1 MRMIWNIPLK
11 QRSYNVV
18 KISPS
23 LLAADFSRLGDEVQK
38 VTQAGADWIHLDV
51 IDGNFAPNISFGP
64 PVIASIRKYSHL
76 PFEAHL
82 MIESPERYIQNFFES
97 GVDIIVI
104 HIESCKE
111 PEEVIAMV
119 KERNAKAGLA
129 LCPNTSEETIERLI
143 DKVDLLVPMTVNPGF
158 SGQKFIQAVVP
169 KIKTLHEMVKK
180 RAIQVDI
187 EADGGVNI
195 ETAPLATAAGANVL
209 VAGSAIF
216 KAKEGIEAAIRK
228 LRIAAESKRA

>member
-1 MRMIWNIPLK
+1 
-11 QRSYNVV
+11 VV

-51 IDGNFAPNISFGP
+51 IDGQFAPNITFGM
-64 PVIASIRKYSHL
+64 PVIAAVRKYSHL

-82 MIESPERYIQNFFES
+82 MIKSPERYIKNFVEA

-104 HIESCKE
+104 HIESCRE

-119 KERNAKAGLA
+119 KEKNVKAGLA
-129 LCPNTSEETIERLI
+129 LSPDTPVETVENLI
-143 DKVDLLVPMTVNPGF
+143 YKVDLLVLMTVYPGF
-158 SGQKFIQAVVP
+158 AGQKFIKTVIP
-169 KIKTLHEMVKK
+169 KIKASRAMVKK
-180 RAIQVDI
+180 HAVQIDI
-187 EADGGVNI
+187 EADGGINI

-209 VAGSAIF
+209 VAGSAVF
-216 KAKEGIEAAIRK
+216 KAEEGIEAAIRN
-228 LRIAAESKRA
+228 LRIAAESKR

>member
-1 MRMIWNIPLK
+1 
-11 QRSYNVV
+11 VV

-51 IDGNFAPNISFGP
+51 IDGQFAPNITFGM
-64 PVIASIRKYSHL
+64 PVIAAVRKYSHL

-82 MIESPERYIQNFFES
+82 MIKSPERYIKNFVEA

-104 HIESCKE
+104 HIESCRK

-119 KERNAKAGLA
+119 KEKNVKAGLA
-129 LCPNTSEETIERLI
+129 LSPDTPVETVENLI
-143 DKVDLLVPMTVNPGF
+143 YKVDLLVLMTVYPGF
-158 SGQKFIQAVVP
+158 AGQKFIKTVIP
-169 KIKTLHEMVKK
+169 KIKASRAMVKK
-180 RAIQVDI
+180 HAVQIDI
-187 EADGGVNI
+187 EADGGINI

-209 VAGSAIF
+209 VAGSAVF
-216 KAKEGIEAAIRK
+216 KAEEGIEAAIRN
-228 LRIAAESKRA
+228 LRIAAESKR

>member
-1 MRMIWNIPLK
+1 M
-11 QRSYNVV
+11 V

-51 IDGNFAPNISFGP
+51 IDGQFAPNITFGM
-64 PVIASIRKYSHL
+64 PVIAAVRKYSHL

-82 MIESPERYIQNFFES
+82 MIKSPERYIKNFVEA

-104 HIESCKE
+104 HIESCRE

-119 KERNAKAGLA
+119 KEKNVKAGLA
-129 LCPNTSEETIERLI
+129 LSPDTPVETVENLI
-143 DKVDLLVPMTVNPGF
+143 YKVDLLVLMTVYPGF
-158 SGQKFIQAVVP
+158 AGQKFIKTVIP
-169 KIKTLHEMVKK
+169 KIKASRAMVKK
-180 RAIQVDI
+180 HAVQIDI
-187 EADGGVNI
+187 EADGGINI

-209 VAGSAIF
+209 VAGSAVF
-216 KAKEGIEAAIRK
+216 KAEEGIEAAIRN
-228 LRIAAESKRA
+228 LRIAAESKR

>member
-1 MRMIWNIPLK
+1 
-11 QRSYNVV
+11 VV

-51 IDGNFAPNISFGP
+51 IDGQFAPNITFGM
-64 PVIASIRKYSHL
+64 PVIASIRKHSHL

-82 MIESPERYIQNFFES
+82 MIKSPERYIKNFVEA

-104 HIESCKE
+104 HIESCRE

-119 KERNAKAGLA
+119 KEKNVKAGLA
-129 LCPNTSEETIERLI
+129 LSPDTPVETVENLI
-143 DKVDLLVPMTVNPGF
+143 YKVDLLVLMTVYPGF
-158 SGQKFIQAVVP
+158 AGQKFIKTVIP
-169 KIKTLHEMVKK
+169 KIKASRAMVKK
-180 RAIQVDI
+180 HAVQIDI
-187 EADGGVNI
+187 EADGGINI

-209 VAGSAIF
+209 VAGSAVF
-216 KAKEGIEAAIRK
+216 KAEEGIEAAIRN
-228 LRIAAESKRA
+228 LRIAAESKR

>member
-1 MRMIWNIPLK
+1 M
-11 QRSYNVV
+11 V

-51 IDGNFAPNISFGP
+51 IDGQFAPNITFGM
-64 PVIASIRKYSHL
+64 PVIAAVRKYSHL

-82 MIESPERYIQNFFES
+82 MIKSPERYIKNFVEA

-104 HIESCKE
+104 HIESCRK

-119 KERNAKAGLA
+119 KEKNVKAGLA
-129 LCPNTSEETIERLI
+129 LSPDTPVETVENLI
-143 DKVDLLVPMTVNPGF
+143 YKVDLLVLMTVYPGF
-158 SGQKFIQAVVP
+158 AGQKFIKTVIP
-169 KIKTLHEMVKK
+169 KIKASRAMVKK
-180 RAIQVDI
+180 HAVQIDI
-187 EADGGVNI
+187 EADGGINI

-209 VAGSAIF
+209 VAGSAVF
-216 KAKEGIEAAIRK
+216 KAEEGIEAAIRN
-228 LRIAAESKRA
+228 LRIAAESKR

>member
-1 MRMIWNIPLK
+1 
-11 QRSYNVV
+11 VV

-51 IDGNFAPNISFGP
+51 IDGQFAPNITFGM
-64 PVIASIRKYSHL
+64 PVIAAVRKYSHL

-82 MIESPERYIQNFFES
+82 MIKSPERYIKNFVEA

-104 HIESCKE
+104 HIESCRE

-119 KERNAKAGLA
+119 KEKNVKAGLA
-129 LCPNTSEETIERLI
+129 LSPDTPVETVENLI
-143 DKVDLLVPMTVNPGF
+143 DKVDLFVLMTVYPGF
-158 SGQKFIQAVVP
+158 AGQKFIKTVIP
-169 KIKTLHEMVKK
+169 KIKASHAMVKK
-180 RAIQVDI
+180 HAIQVDI
-187 EADGGVNI
+187 EADGGINI

-209 VAGSAIF
+209 VAGSAVF
-216 KAKEGIEAAIRK
+216 KAKEGIEAAIRN
-228 LRIAAESKRA
+228 LRVAAESKRA